1 MGSERR
7 RQGRKEGKSEAVVAS
22 PPPRLYEWGVTRS
35 VDSLID
41 FLQAEQARGRSHV
54 FLDDSARE
62 GLRELYIRMRKPVA
76 VPAAEAPA
84 AAPLVKQDAVVSGSG
99 KSEQL
104 AGLRKQAESWAPAS
118 ALGTLREKMV
128 FATGNPDAEIML
140 VGEAPGYNEEKEG
153 EPFVGPAGQKLN
165 DILKAMGLR
174 REDVYISNLVKFRP
188 SLPKQTTNNRKPS
201 PEEMTACLPLVMAE
215 ISVVQP
221 KLIIALGG
229 TTAEGLLGLE
239 GTVGSM
245 RGKWH
250 ELSGIPARVTYHP
263 SYLLQSG
270 GSNDVKRALWEDML
284 AAMEKLGMPISE
296 KQRGFFLPKG

>member
-1 MGSERR
+1 MGTDWRG
-7 RQGRKEGKSEAVVAS
+7 QGRKERKSEAVVDS
-22 PPPRLYEWGVTRS
+22 PLPPHYQRRVIRP
-35 VDSLID
+35 VDSLIEY
-41 FLQAEQARGRSHV
+41 LQAERARGRSHV
-54 FLDDSARE
+54 FLDDGARE
-62 GLRELYIRMRKPVA
+62 GLRELFIRARKPPVA
-76 VPAAEAPA
+76 QAQAA
-84 AAPLVKQDAVVSGSG
+84 AAPVARQDAVVSGSG
-99 KSEQL
+99 KAEQL
-104 AGLRKQAESWAPAS
+104 AGLRAQAENWAPAR

-128 FATGNPDAEIML
+128 FATGSPDAEIML

-188 SLPKQTTNNRKPS
+188 ALPKQTTNNRKPS
-201 PEEMTACLPLVMAE
+201 PEEMAACLPLVMAE

-229 TTAEGLLGLE
+229 TAAEGLIGLE

-250 ELSGIPARVTYHP
+250 EVSGVPLRVTYHP

-270 GSNDVKRALWEDML
+270 GSNQVKRALWEDML
-284 AAMEKLGMPISE
+284 AAMERLEMPISE
-296 KQRGFFLPKG
+296 KQRGFFRPKP